1 MEDEGLNLDGVVDAP
16 ETLRDALEVAVRTG
30 TFDVKR
36 SVRRAFGSMSAS
48 NSGPFPLEGYDA
60 PVLIQKEEPHSA
72 VVEEPE
78 RKRA

>member
-16 ETLRDALEVAVRTG
+16 ETLRAALEVALEAG
-30 TFDVKR
+30 SFHVKKR
-36 SVRRAFGSMSAS
+36 VGRAFDSMSTSKGDAA
-48 NSGPFPLEGYDA
+48 LKGYDT
-60 PVLIQKEEPHSA
+60 PVLIEKEEPHSA